1 MKKRKKYLAN
11 SEVCLFLCLLNK
23 RLSYGGK
30 KVGQAFQPDG
40 ALASGFP
47 AEVRLESLTYV
58 MSFPPGVI
66 LINEVAFSV
75 LPKTPASAFC
85 DESPGYSILR

>member
-47 AEVRLESLTYV
+47 A
-58 MSFPPGVI
+58 
-66 LINEVAFSV
+66 
-75 LPKTPASAFC
+75 
-85 DESPGYSILR
+85 